1 MQNLKKLLFICSLCL
16 IALNG
21 FAQQISGTVT
31 DIETGEVLPYTN
43 IALKNSSDSSFIG
56 GVVTNPDGVYL
67 FKYKPED
74 VKGKVF
80 LEFNRVGYKKLV
92 KGPFMKKEIPTSLNI
107 QLAQFVNDVGPVR
120 ITAQKPI
127 MQVQAGK
134 TTVDIAGSSMSQG
147 LSAADVLQRMPGV
160 TLDNDGNIGIKG
172 KQGVM
177 VMIND
182 KSTYLS
188 QEQVLALLRNTPS
201 NNISEIEIISQP
213 GAQFDASGTAGMINI
228 KLKKPTRESR
238 QGEIRGEF
246 GHGVRYKS
254 GLGFQVSEK
263 TKKFGYLAS
272 VDLSPRGEIIRIA
285 SARKYYIGSSFQDQQ
300 VRVNYNTDKYG
311 YLGRGAFTYDFSN
324 ISALQ
329 TQVSYNYSSEFWRSN
344 NQNRI
349 YSDNNLL
356 SDVLTTDRN
365 PDDKHTLTYALG
377 YQYKF
382 DTTGKQ
388 LLKIDFDLAWY
399 KQDSKQSLRNTYQSI
414 NGVQPNETGV
424 EMYFSPRTLVLA
436 PKLDYEYKLN
446 KASAILIGAKHVE
459 VSNKNQT
466 DQFLFTPNSLVLD
479 SNGSNSYKYVERITA
494 FYGIYRFNYND
505 KWNFELGLRSEKW
518 FTQGNQTLL
527 NPALPLSQFNR
538 SKLQFFPNA
547 GANWKVGKAENISLQ
562 YSRRIERPS
571 YNSLIPY
578 AFNVDPYS
586 VWSGNPN
593 LLPQLSN
600 SLELTYSM
608 LDGALSF
615 TGSHFWAANQIAES
629 TLIRRNDTSRFS
641 EIKPINIASFRNSGI
656 AINYG
661 TELKKWWSVNLFT
674 NFYVNHFQTS
684 IRDNSF
690 NNKRFSYSIQL
701 TNNFNFGK
709 GWKAD
714 IFGSYQYFNAES
726 LGYQKPLGMLN
737 LSVRKNFAKD
747 RGTLRLSANDVLVT
761 QTYTWSET
769 VVGML
774 NQGSFRGDFT
784 NVMLSFTWRFGG
796 EQKINLRDT
805 DENLQRIGGR

>member
-1 MQNLKKLLFICSLCL
+1 MNKLLLTCL
-16 IALNG
+16 ILFFSIAG
-21 FAQQISGTVT
+21 FAQQITGAIT
-31 DIETGEVLPYTN
+31 DIETGERLPYSN
-43 IALKNSSDSSFIG
+43 IKLISISDSSFISG
-56 GVVTNPDGVYL
+56 AVSNPDGVYNL
-67 FKYKPED
+67 KFNLEK
-74 VKGKVF
+74 VNGKVSI
-80 LEFNRVGYKKLV
+80 EFSCLGYKKLV
-92 KGPFMKKEIPTSLNI
+92 KGPFKKKDIPATLNV
-107 QLAQFVNDVGPVR
+107 QLEPIVNDVGPVL
-120 ITAQKPI
+120 ITARKPV

-160 TLDNDGNIGIKG
+160 TLDNEGNIGIKG
-172 KQGVM
+172 KQGVL

-182 KSTYLS
+182 KPTYLS
-188 QEQVLALLRNTPS
+188 PTQVLALLRSTPS
-201 NNISEIEIISQP
+201 NNISEIEIITQP

-228 KLKKPTRESR
+228 KLKKATRESR

-254 GLGFQVSEK
+254 NLGFQVSEK

-272 VDLSPRGEIIRIA
+272 VDLNPHGDIDRIG
-285 SARKYYIGSSFQDQQ
+285 SSRKYFIGSSFQDQQ

-311 YLGRGAFTYDFSN
+311 YLGRGAFTYDFSD

-329 TQVSYNYSSEFWRSN
+329 TQISYNYSSEFWRSN
-344 NQNRI
+344 NTNKI
-349 YSDNNLL
+349 YSDNILL
-356 SDVLTTDRN
+356 SEVLTTDRN

-377 YQYKF
+377 YQFKF
-382 DTTGKQ
+382 DTIGKQ
-388 LLKIDFDLAWY
+388 LLKLDFDLAWY
-399 KQDSKQSLRNTYQSI
+399 KQDSKQSLRNTYQPI
-414 NGVQPNETGV
+414 NGVQPDESGV

-436 PKLDYEYKLN
+436 PKIDYEYKLN
-446 KASAILIGAKHVE
+446 KMSSILLGTKHVE
-459 VSNKNQT
+459 VSNRNQT
-466 DQFLFTPNSLVLD
+466 DQFLFTPNSLLLD
-479 SNGSNSYKYVERITA
+479 SNASNSYKYVERITA

-518 FTQGNQTLL
+518 FTQGNQTLV
-527 NPALPLSQFNR
+527 NPTLPQAQFNR
-538 SKLQFFPNA
+538 NKLQFFPNV
-547 GANWKVGKAENISLQ
+547 GANWKVGKAENLSIQ
-562 YSRRIERPS
+562 YNRRVQRPS
-571 YNSLIPY
+571 YNSLLPY

-593 LLPQLSN
+593 LLPELSN
-600 SLELTYSM
+600 GLELTYNM

-615 TGSHFWAANQIAES
+615 NGTHFWAANKIADA
-629 TLIRRNDTSRFS
+629 TLIRLNDTSRFS
-641 EIKPINIASFRNSGI
+641 RIAPINIASFRNSGLS
-656 AINYG
+656 INYG
-661 TELKKWWSVNLFT
+661 TSLNKWWSINAFT

-684 IRDNSF
+684 IRDNTF
-690 NNKRFSYSIQL
+690 NNKRFSYTLQL
-701 TNNFNFGK
+701 TNNFDFGK

-774 NQGSFRGDFT
+774 NQGSYRGDFT

-796 EQKINLRDT
+796 EQKINLRET
-805 DENLQRIGGR
+805 DENLQRIGGK